1 MRARGNRFGL
11 GPRVIRQIERLA
23 ERRAGDRE
31 FVAPAFAVALQDV
44 VLESGRRVGVL
55 ADRRGVV
62 RDVLVGANATTLD
75 LPEGLRRRV
84 GPGRLG
90 GVRLI
95 HARPDGTG
103 LTGDDLALMRLL
115 SLDASV
121 AVIPVAPGRMPLV
134 EVAWLLPANADGR
147 LWEVLPRCHASALT
161 ERFDVVVRDVE
172 AQMRRDADRLREGFG
187 AAKDAALLVVP
198 VLGRQDVQ
206 WEVEELNALCR
217 TADLAVA
224 GVVLQ
229 RLARVDPRTVI
240 GPGKVREVTM
250 VGLQKGVDLLVFG
263 TTLTPSQQRNL
274 ARETGVR
281 VIDRNQLILDIFA
294 RHARTIE
301 GRLQVELA
309 QLRYNLPRLSEKDDS
324 MSRLTGGIGALG
336 PGETKLEMERR
347 RARDRIHTLEQ
358 RLRAVSAER
367 AGRRRL
373 RTERGVPVVTLVGYT
388 NAGKSTIFNAMTG
401 ASVRAEDRLFATLD
415 PTTRRVRYP
424 NRREFLLSDTV
435 GFIRDLPKEL
445 VGAFRATL
453 EEVET
458 SDALVLVADA
468 SDPHLE
474 EQVRAV
480 RGILGDLGLG
490 DRPTVLALNKTDLVR
505 DRAALADL
513 ALATGGI
520 PVCGRDPQSLAPLLD
535 AIDAVLGAGARGQ
548 SAVYL
553 APDERAD

>member
-1 MRARGNRFGL
+1 M
-11 GPRVIRQIERLA
+11 VRQIERLA
-23 ERRAGDRE
+23 KRRAGVQE
-31 FVAPAFAVALQDV
+31 FVAPPFAVALQEAA
-44 VLESGRRVGVL
+44 LLSSRRVGVL

-62 RDVLVGANATTLD
+62 REVLVGANASSLD

-95 HARPDGTG
+95 HARPDGAG
-103 LTGDDLALMRLL
+103 LTTEDLTLMRLL

-121 AVIPVAPGRMPLV
+121 AVVPVGAGRMPLV
-134 EVAWLLPANADGR
+134 EVAYPLPANPEGR
-147 LWEVLPRCHASALT
+147 LWEVLPRRHASDVP
-161 ERFDVVVRDVE
+161 ERFDRVVRDVE
-172 AQMRRDADRLREGFG
+172 TQMRRDADRLRDAAG

-198 VLGRQDVQ
+198 VLGRGDVA
-206 WEVEELNALCR
+206 WEVEELKSLSR

-229 RLARVDPRTVI
+229 RIARMDPRTLI
-240 GPGKVREVTM
+240 GRGKLREVTM
-250 VGLQKGVDLLVFG
+250 LGLQKGVDLLVFG

-294 RHARTIE
+294 RHARTVE

-347 RARDRIHTLEQ
+347 RARDRIHVLEQ
-358 RLRAVSAER
+358 RLRAVSSER

-373 RTERGVPVVTLVGYT
+373 RTERGIPVVTLVGYT

-415 PTTRRVRYP
+415 PTTRRVRHP
-424 NRREFLLSDTV
+424 EHREFLLSDTV
-435 GFIRDLPKEL
+435 GFIRDLPGEL

-458 SDALVLVADA
+458 SDVLVLVADA
-468 SDPHLE
+468 SDPHLD

-480 RGILGDLGLG
+480 RRILADLGLA
-490 DRPTVLALNKTDLVR
+490 DRPVVLALNKTDLVR
-505 DRAALADL
+505 DRVALADRVL
-513 ALATGGI
+513 ALGGV
-520 PVCGRDPQSLAPLLD
+520 PVCGRDPASLAPLLD
-535 AIDAVLGAGARGQ
+535 AMDGVLSRTGSGA
-548 SAVYL
+548 
-553 APDERAD
+553 

>member
-11 GPRVIRQIERLA
+11 GPRVIHQIERLA
-23 ERRAGDRE
+23 ERRAGVQE
-31 FVAPAFAVALQDV
+31 FVSTHFAAALA
-44 VLESGRRVGVL
+44 EAAIMSGRRIGVL
-55 ADRRGVV
+55 VDRRGIV
-62 RDVLVGANATTLD
+62 REVLVGENATALQIPD
-75 LPEGLRRRV
+75 GVRRRV

-90 GVRLI
+90 GIRLI

-103 LTGDDLALMRLL
+103 LTTEDLTLMRLT

-121 AVIPVAPGRMPLV
+121 AIIPVGPGRMPLV
-134 EVAWLLPANADGR
+134 EVGYPLPMNPDGR
-147 LWEVLPRCHASALT
+147 LWDVLPRQHASSLC
-161 ERFDVVVRDVE
+161 ERFDILIRDVE
-172 AQMRRDADRLREGFG
+172 AQMRRDVERLRGVTG
-187 AAKDAALLVVP
+187 ATKDAAVLVIP
-198 VLGRQDVQ
+198 VIGRQDIA
-206 WEVEELNALCR
+206 WEVEELKALSR

-224 GVVLQ
+224 GVLLQ
-229 RLARVDPRTVI
+229 RLDRMDPRTLI
-240 GPGKVREVTM
+240 GRGKVREVAM
-250 VGLQKGVDLLVFG
+250 LGLQKGVDLLVFG
-263 TTLTPSQQRNL
+263 TTLTPSQQRSL
-274 ARETGVR
+274 ARETGLR

-347 RARDRIHTLEQ
+347 RARDRIHVLEQ
-358 RLRAVSAER
+358 RLRAVSSER
-367 AGRRRL
+367 AGRRRKRL
-373 RTERGVPVVTLVGYT
+373 ERGVPVVTLVGYT
-388 NAGKSTIFNAMTG
+388 NAGKSTIFNTMTG

-415 PTTRRVRYP
+415 PTTRRVRHP
-424 NRREFLLSDTV
+424 DRREFLLSDTV

-453 EEVET
+453 EEIET

-468 SDPHLE
+468 SDPHIE

-480 RGILGDLGLG
+480 RGILRDLGLQ

-505 DRAALADL
+505 ERTALSDL
-513 ALATGGI
+513 TLTLGGV
-520 PVCGRDPQSLAPLLD
+520 PVCGLDPATLSPLLD
-535 AIDAVLGAGARGQ
+535 AI
-548 SAVYL
+548 
-553 APDERAD
+553 ERALAGVATPP

>member
-11 GPRVIRQIERLA
+11 GPRVMRQIERLA
-23 ERRAGDRE
+23 ERGAGVQE
-31 FVAPAFAVALQDV
+31 FVAAPFAVALQDA
-44 VLESGRRVGVL
+44 VLLAGRRVGVL

-62 RDVLVGANATTLD
+62 REVLVGPDAAILD
-75 LPEGLRRRV
+75 VPESARRRV

-95 HARPDGTG
+95 HARPEACG
-103 LTGDDLALMRLL
+103 LTREDLVTMRLL

-121 AVIPVAPGRMPLV
+121 AIIPVAPGRIPLV
-134 EVAWLLPANADGR
+134 EVAYPIPSNPEGR
-147 LWEVLPRCHASALT
+147 LWEVLPRCHASAMT
-161 ERFDVVVRDVE
+161 GRFDVVIRDVE
-172 AQMRRDADRLREGFG
+172 AQMRRDADRLRDGVVQ
-187 AAKDAALLVVP
+187 AHDAALLVLP
-198 VLGRQDVQ
+198 VIGRQDIE
-206 WEVEELNALCR
+206 WEVEELRSLAR

-224 GVVLQ
+224 GVVVQ
-229 RLARVDPRTVI
+229 RLSRVDPRTLI
-240 GPGKVREVTM
+240 GRGKVREVAM
-250 VGLQKGVDLLVFG
+250 MGLQKGVDLLVFG

-281 VIDRNQLILDIFA
+281 VIDRSQLILDIFA

-309 QLRYNLPRLSEKDDS
+309 QLRYNLPRLTEKDDS

-358 RLRAVSAER
+358 RLRAVSSER
-367 AGRRRL
+367 TGRRRL
-373 RTERGVPVVTLVGYT
+373 RAERGVPVVTLVGYT

-415 PTTRRVRYP
+415 PTTRRVRHP
-424 NRREFLLSDTV
+424 DHREFLLSDTV
-435 GFIRDLPKEL
+435 GFIRDLPQEL

-453 EEVET
+453 EEVEA

-480 RGILGDLGLG
+480 RRILMDLGLS
-490 DRPTVLALNKTDLVR
+490 DRPMVLALNKMDLVR
-505 DRAALADL
+505 DPAALSDMAL
-513 ALATGGI
+513 ALDGV
-520 PVCGRDPQSLAPLLD
+520 PVCGRDPETLTPVLD
-535 AIDAVLGAGARGQ
+535 AVDAVLARTAAGRKG
-548 SAVYL
+548 
-553 APDERAD
+553 P

>member
-1 MRARGNRFGL
+1 MRATGNRFGL
-11 GPRVIRQIERLA
+11 GPRVVRQIERLA
-23 ERRAGDRE
+23 ERRAGVQE
-31 FVAPAFAVALQDV
+31 FVAPPFAVALQEAA
-44 VLESGRRVGVL
+44 LLSGRRVGVL

-62 RDVLVGANATTLD
+62 REVLVGANASSLD

-95 HARPDGTG
+95 HARPDGAG
-103 LTGDDLALMRLL
+103 LTTEDLTLMRLL

-121 AVIPVAPGRMPLV
+121 AVVPVGPGRMPLV
-134 EVAWLLPANADGR
+134 EVAYPLPANPEGR
-147 LWEVLPRCHASALT
+147 LWEVLPRRHASDVP
-161 ERFDVVVRDVE
+161 ERFDRVVRDVE
-172 AQMRRDADRLREGFG
+172 TQMRRDADRLRDAAG

-198 VLGRQDVQ
+198 VIGRRDVA
-206 WEVEELNALCR
+206 WEVEELKSLSR

-224 GVVLQ
+224 GVVVQ
-229 RLARVDPRTVI
+229 RLVRVDPRTLI
-240 GPGKVREVTM
+240 GRGKLREVTM
-250 VGLQKGVDLLVFG
+250 LGLQKGVDLLVFG
-263 TTLTPSQQRNL
+263 TTLSPSQQRNL

-294 RHARTIE
+294 RHARTVA

-347 RARDRIHTLEQ
+347 RARDRIHVLEQ
-358 RLRAVSAER
+358 RLRAVSSER

-373 RTERGVPVVTLVGYT
+373 RTERGIPVVTLVGYT

-415 PTTRRVRYP
+415 PTTRRVRHP
-424 NRREFLLSDTV
+424 EHREFLLSDTV
-435 GFIRDLPKEL
+435 GFIRDLPGEL

-458 SDALVLVADA
+458 SDVLVLVADA
-468 SDPHLE
+468 SDPHLD
-474 EQVRAV
+474 EQVLAV
-480 RGILGDLGLG
+480 RRILADLGLA
-490 DRPTVLALNKTDLVR
+490 DRPVVLALNKTDRVR
-505 DRAALADL
+505 DRGALADRVL
-513 ALATGGI
+513 ALGGV
-520 PVCGRDPQSLAPLLD
+520 PVCGRDPATLAPLLD
-535 AIDAVLGAGARGQ
+535 AIDDALSRTRSGA
-548 SAVYL
+548 
-553 APDERAD
+553 

>member
-1 MRARGNRFGL
+1 MRQ
-11 GPRVIRQIERLA
+11 VERLA
-23 ERRAGDRE
+23 ERRAGVQE
-31 FVAPAFAVALQDV
+31 FVAPSFAIALQDAA
-44 VLESGRRVGVL
+44 LLSGRRIAVL
-55 ADRRGVV
+55 VDRRGVV
-62 RDVLVGANATTLD
+62 REVVVGANAASLD
-75 LPEGLRRRV
+75 IPEGLRRRV

-95 HARPDGTG
+95 HARPDGAG
-103 LTGDDLALMRLL
+103 LTTEDLTLMRLF

-121 AVIPVAPGRMPLV
+121 AVVPVGPGRMPLV
-134 EVAWLLPANADGR
+134 EAAYPIPANPERR
-147 LWEVLPRCHASALT
+147 LWEVLPRRHASAMH

-172 AQMRRDADRLREGFG
+172 AQMRRDADRLRYEAGT
-187 AAKDAALLVVP
+187 AKDAALLVLP
-198 VLGRQDVQ
+198 VVGRRDVQ
-206 WEVEELNALCR
+206 WETAELRALAR

-229 RLARVDPRTVI
+229 RLARVDPRTLI
-240 GPGKVREVTM
+240 GRGKLREVTM
-250 VGLQKGVDLLVFG
+250 MGLQKGVDLLVFG

-347 RARDRIHTLEQ
+347 RARDRIHALEQ
-358 RLRAVSAER
+358 RLRAVSSER

-373 RTERGVPVVTLVGYT
+373 RAERGIPVVTLVGYT

-401 ASVRAEDRLFATLD
+401 ANVRAEDRLFATLD
-415 PTTRRVRYP
+415 PTTRRVRHP
-424 NRREFLLSDTV
+424 EHREFLLSDTV
-435 GFIRDLPKEL
+435 GFIRDLPAEL

-468 SDPHLE
+468 SDPHLD
-474 EQVRAV
+474 EQVQAV
-480 RGILGDLGLG
+480 RRILADLGLAG
-490 DRPTVLALNKTDLVR
+490 RPMVLALNKVDLVH
-505 DRAALADL
+505 DRTALEDQALAFGAVL
-513 ALATGGI
+513 
-520 PVCGRDPQSLAPLLD
+520 VCGRDPATLAPLLD
-535 AIDAVLGAGARGQ
+535 AIDGALSGPARGGG
-548 SAVYL
+548 
-553 APDERAD
+553 